1 MQTALMGAVA
11 MLAAGG
17 AWAEGCGAAYG
28 GGKYI
33 AAPADP
39 GKSLGYIVQLNDV
52 GAPSQVAL
60 RIKDELA
67 SRRTQLRAQAAG
79 ASLPPALKLRHVFEQ
94 GLQGFSVENLTAG
107 EAQTLA
113 KDSRV
118 KCVSPNHVLQLA
130 TDQSLPSDSLWNLDT
145 LDQPPSQ
152 PLDQRY
158 SYRFTGA
165 GVHVYVVDTGI
176 YGALAEF
183 EGRVGGSYSPL
194 SDPVG
199 TPEASKNYGDGRDC
213 HGHGTKVAGI
223 VGSRTYGVAKRV
235 TLHAVQVAHCSN
247 LNSGEIIAEDDVAK
261 AVDWLS
267 TNAVRPAVVNMSLT
281 TTPDVTGATAME
293 ESIRRAVGRGLH
305 IVVAGGNTDQ
315 DACLFSPGRL
325 SEQTPVINVSSLNG
339 RSSRNQFRAVYGR
352 CVSLFA
358 PGVGIASTNLPTKPA
373 GMTDVVY
380 QATEGTS
387 FAAPHVTGI
396 VAQMLEENP
405 SLTPAQMKSRVLAY
419 ASGQSISNAGSGS
432 PQAAASIRPLACSL
446 SVSGSRIK
454 SGDYFSFTVSGERL
468 PAGARGYWYGT
479 RNGAVDL
486 SNADAGLVSSPS
498 SSFTYANR
506 PVDQGYYTRRMEI
519 RSADGAPLCSTNTV
533 EVELVAPPSCSL
545 STNTT
550 VASAGQTVSYFVNGQ
565 NLPSGAQGYW
575 YGTKNGVT
583 DTSNALAGPVPNT
596 FSFVT
601 QASWAGNYT
610 RYIEVRDP
618 VSNQTVCT
626 TNSVSVQLK

>member
-1 MQTALMGAVA
+1 MTKRTALLAAVST
-11 MLAAGG
+11 LAAGG
-17 AWAEGCGAAYG
+17 AWAEGCGAGYG
-28 GGKYI
+28 GSKFI
-33 AAPADP
+33 AAPGDAS
-39 GKSLGYIVQLNDV
+39 KSLGYIVQLNDV
-52 GAPSQVAL
+52 GAPSQVAM
-60 RIKDELA
+60 RIREEVSAK
-67 SRRTQLRAQAAG
+67 RTQLRAQAAG
-79 ASLPPALKLRHVFEQ
+79 SPLPQALKLRHVFEQ
-94 GLQGFSVENLTAG
+94 GLQGFSVENLSAA
-107 EAQTLA
+107 EAQALA
-113 KDSRV
+113 KDARV
-118 KCVSPNHVLQLA
+118 KCVSPNHVLRLA
-130 TDQSLPSDSLWNLDT
+130 ADQTLPADSLWNLDT
-145 LDQPPSQ
+145 LDQPQSA
-152 PLDQRY
+152 PLNNRY
-158 SYRFTGA
+158 SYRFSGA

-176 YGALAEF
+176 YGALPEF

-194 SDPVG
+194 SDPIG

-223 VGSRTYGVAKRV
+223 VGSKTYGVAKRA
-235 TLHAVQVAHCSN
+235 TLHAVQVANCAN

-261 AVDWLS
+261 AMDWLS
-267 TNAVRPAVVNMSLT
+267 ANAIRPAVVNMSLT
-281 TTPDVTGATAME
+281 TTPEVAGAVAME

-305 IVVAGGNTDQ
+305 VVVAGGNTDQ
-315 DACLFSPGRL
+315 DACQFSPGRL
-325 SEQTPVINVSSLNG
+325 SEQTPVINVSSLVG
-339 RSSRNQFRAVYGR
+339 RSARNQFRAVYGR
-352 CVSLFA
+352 CVTLFA
-358 PGVGIASTNLPTKPA
+358 PGVAVASTNLPTKPA

-380 QATEGTS
+380 LATEGTS

-396 VAQMLEENP
+396 IAQMLEENP
-405 SLTPAQMKSRVLAY
+405 ALTPAQMKTRVLAY

-432 PQAAASIRPLACSL
+432 PQAAASIRPLTCSL
-446 SVSGSRIK
+446 NVSGSRIK
-454 SGDYFSFTVSGERL
+454 SGDYFSFSVSGERL

-486 SNADAGLVSSPS
+486 SNADAGLVPS
-498 SSFTYANR
+498 VFSYANR

-519 RSADGAPLCSTNTV
+519 RAADGAPLCSTNTV
-533 EVELVAPPSCSL
+533 EVELAAPPSCSL

-550 VASAGQTVSYFVNGQ
+550 VASAGQTVSYFVAGRD
-565 NLPSGAQGYW
+565 LPAGAQGYW

-610 RYIEVRDP
+610 RYLEIRDP